1 MHATAADFVFYNVD
15 DIERAVSFYR
25 DTLGLPLEAAD
36 EEAGWAEFAA
46 PPTTLVLWH
55 DRSGETQVPETG
67 ADAGDGAGER
77 DGDAGEYGSGGGGDS
92 GGSGGGVALAV
103 DDVESAV
110 DDLRAAGTAVH
121 MDPIETSVCDMAVI
135 GDPAGNTILLHHR
148 HDGTT
153 GRRDPLP

>member
-67 ADAGDGAGER
+67 GDTDDGAAGNDD
-77 DGDAGEYGSGGGGDS
+77 DGGEYGSGDG

-110 DDLRAAGTAVH
+110 EELRAAGTAVH

-135 GDPAGNTILLHHR
+135 GDPAGNTILLHRR

-153 GRRDPLP
+153 GRRDPFP